1 MDYTFQAERPVG
13 QYRRT
18 DKGLLIATLL
28 LWGLGMFTLYI
39 VSPNVGLRLFGN
51 KNYFFTHQL
60 ISSVIGLAG
69 LLVFALVPMSAIRKV
84 LPAFTII
91 TLALCIL
98 VCIPGIGIEKNGA
111 RRWLRLPFLSSFQP
125 SELAK
130 FAVILFMANLFD
142 KQDSMQEDKTISVNC
157 ILGLIFFVVS
167 VILQKDFSTAV
178 IILFSG
184 IMMFYFF
191 GAKLAWLIPF
201 AILAVCFGLIVIFAR
216 DYRIARLMAWLKP
229 EDFAQTTAYQ
239 LMHSKD
245 AIAAGG
251 FWGLGL
257 GSGLSKINSIPE
269 VQTDYIFAGWAESM
283 GLFGV
288 LIYVVLLSYFAI
300 RCVMVGITTRDGFAA
315 YGTLGCGFLIV
326 FQSVVNIAV
335 VCGTLPST
343 GIPLPFFS
351 FGGSSIIVT
360 LCMCGFMLNASHC
373 EKTLYTNYGSRKSG
387 IKRSNTSESKDEILE
402 LAGFYD

>member
-84 LPAFTII
+84 LPAYTII

-142 KQDSMQEDKTISVNC
+142 KQDSMQENKTISVNC
-157 ILGLIFFVVS
+157 VLGLLFFVVS

-184 IMMFYFF
+184 KNHHFF
-191 GAKLAWLIPF
+191 FIGLYLAPF
-201 AILAVCFGLIVIFAR
+201 V
-216 DYRIARLMAWLKP
+216 
-229 EDFAQTTAYQ
+229 
-239 LMHSKD
+239 S
-245 AIAAGG
+245 
-251 FWGLGL
+251 
-257 GSGLSKINSIPE
+257 
-269 VQTDYIFAGWAESM
+269 
-283 GLFGV
+283 
-288 LIYVVLLSYFAI
+288 
-300 RCVMVGITTRDGFAA
+300 
-315 YGTLGCGFLIV
+315 
-326 FQSVVNIAV
+326 
-335 VCGTLPST
+335 
-343 GIPLPFFS
+343 
-351 FGGSSIIVT
+351 
-360 LCMCGFMLNASHC
+360 
-373 EKTLYTNYGSRKSG
+373 
-387 IKRSNTSESKDEILE
+387 
-402 LAGFYD
+402 